1 MHKFVIGATCACL
14 AFTSFNVN
22 ASVIN
27 PSFEDGLTGWNITKL
42 GNFGNST
49 TGKVTDGERR
59 MFMWSLTTCALSGCG
74 LRSFSSGDYI
84 SLSQSLDMSSVDSI
98 TFDIEL
104 DPTGSSNY
112 QSFME
117 AAVYIDSI
125 EVWSSQA
132 GGMHQDISIDTI
144 LLTGIHALDFRIQ
157 AIGSGS
163 DTQSDHLYID
173 NIRVNPASVV
183 PVPAA
188 FWLFGSGLVGL
199 IGIARRKKS

>member
-1 MHKFVIGATCACL
+1 MVIKSIIGAAYACL
-14 AFTSFNVN
+14 AFASFNVN

-27 PSFEDGLTGWNITKL
+27 PSFEDGLTGWNITKS

-132 GGMHQDISIDTI
+132 GGMHQDVSIDTI

-188 FWLFGSGLVGL
+188 FWLFGSGLIGL
-199 IGIARRKKS
+199 IGLARRKA